1 METTTYGKEL
11 ERLSLAYIESIDETD
26 TFDEYVKENVDFPV
40 TIIKQ
45 KFKTYTAYNIS
56 YEVIPGD
63 VRVSY
68 TAIMKKIKEE
78 DGKS

>member
-1 METTTYGKEL
+1 
-11 ERLSLAYIESIDETD
+11 
-26 TFDEYVKENVDFPV
+26 VKENVDFPV

-63 VRVSY
+63 VRVLHSNNE
-68 TAIMKKIKEE
+68 KIKEE